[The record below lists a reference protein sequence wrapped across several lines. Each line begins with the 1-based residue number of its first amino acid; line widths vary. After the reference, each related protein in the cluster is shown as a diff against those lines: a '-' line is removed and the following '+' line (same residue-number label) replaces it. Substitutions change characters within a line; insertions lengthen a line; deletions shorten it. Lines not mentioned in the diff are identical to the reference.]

1 MHKTDSKIRLF
12 FELTYQK
19 DVQITSYIPL
29 RDYSVSWR
37 PEKMYLYPSNQ
48 YYYVFINDPELIS
61 KIKEGEA
68 EGQEYLYKLTKYLEK
83 NPDFQGN
90 DFLIE
95 FNANSIIDNE
105 KKNQNEEQY
114 VVFARIAIDN
124 FSFINDYKTASKT
137 YLLEKNKPLIYA
149 NRGRIKEFLIGEKF
163 EVNKNNEDN
172 NLNNS
177 LQSNKDD
184 KKEED
189 DEKTTAKKKK
199 NEESMQ
205 KHIPGNWFLINM
217 NNLNYIKKNVCDNI
231 NKQKIIK
238 FLSIIKYKEVTPIET
253 DPNNPQEYNS
263 VQNNNIPNQN
273 LNNKNDQ
280 DSNSSKDSNEILN
293 EFKIDTK
300 YQQPQEFA
308 FRSGDNSKLIT
319 VYQPKSCKEH
329 LKKNDF
335 WCKTCNKFCCLECL
349 AGSTN
354 PNFNINNTN
363 IHQNHKIHLLEEII
377 NKTEEDANALEER
390 IKNLIKIIDGEISKK
405 QDEIGN
411 LKDEN
416 EKIVKIIQTLFE
428 ENNSLIRQE
437 ELKRT
442 KELAALVNEIL
453 RINDENNKRIN
464 YLNKLFDNRS
474 MNEYFSNYYI
484 YKNIFVEE
492 TKNNLA
498 VLERKVLELIN
509 YYKKK

>member
-1 MHKTDSKIRLF
+1 
-12 FELTYQK
+12 
-19 DVQITSYIPL
+19 
-29 RDYSVSWR
+29 
-37 PEKMYLYPSNQ
+37 
-48 YYYVFINDPELIS
+48 
-61 KIKEGEA
+61 
-68 EGQEYLYKLTKYLEK
+68 
-83 NPDFQGN
+83 
-90 DFLIE
+90 
-95 FNANSIIDNE
+95 
-105 KKNQNEEQY
+105 
-114 VVFARIAIDN
+114 
-124 FSFINDYKTASKT
+124 
-137 YLLEKNKPLIYA
+137 
-149 NRGRIKEFLIGEKF
+149 
-163 EVNKNNEDN
+163 
-172 NLNNS
+172 
-177 LQSNKDD
+177 
-184 KKEED
+184 
-189 DEKTTAKKKK
+189 
-199 NEESMQ
+199 MQ

-238 FLSIIKYKEVTPIET
+238 FLSIIKYKEVTPIEP

-349 AGSTN
+349 AGSIN

-474 MNEYFSNYYI
+474 MNEYLTNYYI